1 MVCPNKFP
9 HSFIAPLVSI
19 VLFNSEP
26 IDNLTWSAL
35 ATLAEVGMRLHTQT
49 HSFIECFFYCFLAL
63 CNAKL
68 ASECSVVK
76 ALVCGLLKCQ
86 VCLPPSFST
95 PSSPLSLP
103 HPSLFPPIL
112 SLLSSYSLPSPLYF
126 PLFLYPFSPLSLPFW
141 FFLPLSP
148 SFFISYFMFFFSQ
161 FPAINETVVLT
172 LTQLLNHPET
182 RKFVRAHL
190 DIEVQYRPLIYLSV
204 NSSIHPSIH
213 SSIHPFINPSIHP
226 SIHPFI
232 HPTIL
237 LFLS

>member
-1 MVCPNKFP
+1 MSSMSPSLLL
-9 HSFIAPLVSI
+9 HSF
-19 VLFNSEP
+19 F
-26 IDNLTWSAL
+26 T
-35 ATLAEVGMRLHTQT
+35 
-49 HSFIECFFYCFLAL
+49 SF
-63 CNAKL
+63 
-68 ASECSVVK
+68 
-76 ALVCGLLKCQ
+76 
-86 VCLPPSFST
+86 PPS
-95 PSSPLSLP
+95 
-103 HPSLFPPIL
+103 PI
-112 SLLSSYSLPSPLYF
+112 S
-126 PLFLYPFSPLSLPFW
+126 LSLPFSLSYLPTPSLLPSTSPSSSIPSPLSPSLLPSLPLW

-148 SFFISYFMFFFSQ
+148 TFFISYFIFSFSQ